1 MGTQELL
8 NSGQSTIVRKLSNI
22 SLSYNFTGHYVS
34 PFLQKETVK
43 KIVIKGLNMLEFR
56 TKGTCQ
62 RSCLYLLPSFYKL
75 FFLMLKSILKNKI
88 IIQHPSAEPEKVL
101 Q

>member
-1 MGTQELL
+1 M
-8 NSGQSTIVRKLSNI
+8 
-22 SLSYNFTGHYVS
+22 YP

-43 KIVIKGLNMLEFR
+43 KIIIKGLNMLEFR

-62 RSCLYLLPSFYKL
+62 RSCLYLLPNFYK

-88 IIQHPSAEPEKVL
+88 IIQHLSAEPEKVL